1 MIWLTWRQHR
11 MQAVAGAIGLSFV
24 ALFVLS
30 TGPGIAS
37 TFRHLGLGSCLAVP
51 GRDCGALTSAFDD
64 RYTGLQFLV
73 PLFMVVPLL
82 AGMFWGA
89 PLVARELEQG
99 THRLV
104 WTQAVTRRRWIG
116 TKLALV
122 GAGTAVGAAA
132 FTLLVTWWSSPLVR
146 ASDDRYN
153 PGIFDLRGVGPI
165 AYALFALAL
174 GVAAG
179 ALIRKTVAAM
189 AVTLAGYAGV
199 RVLVDLVVRQ
209 HYMPAKVATDS
220 LFGPP
225 SRAGLG
231 DWVIHY
237 NAVDRLGH
245 VISQGRGID
254 LGYLGPRCPGLVAR
268 PEAFPDKDALMQC
281 LSRLGIHAQAVY
293 QPGNRFWA
301 FQGIE
306 SAVYLALTAGLLA
319 LAVWWVRRRLS

>member
-11 MQAVAGAIGLSFV
+11 MQAVAGAIGLGV
-24 ALFVLS
+24 IALFVLS

-51 GRDCGALTSAFDD
+51 GRDCHDLTSAFDS

-104 WTQAVTRRRWIG
+104 WTQGVTRRRWMG

-122 GAGTAVGAAA
+122 GAGATLGAAA
-132 FTLLVTWWSSPLVR
+132 FAVLVTWWSSPLVR
-146 ASDDRYN
+146 ASDDRFS
-153 PGIFDLRGVGPI
+153 PGIFDLRGVVPI

-179 ALIRKTVAAM
+179 ALIRKTVPAM
-189 AVTLAGYAGV
+189 AATLAGYAGV
-199 RVLVDLVVRQ
+199 RVLVDLVVRP
-209 HYMPAKVATDS
+209 HYLPAKVANYS
-220 LFGPP
+220 LFGASP
-225 SRAGLG
+225 RAGLG
-231 DWVIHY
+231 DWILHY
-237 NAVDRLGH
+237 DAVDRLGH
-245 VISQGRGID
+245 VISPGGGID
-254 LGYLGPRCPGLVAR
+254 LSYLGPRCPGLITT
-268 PEAFPDKDALMQC
+268 PGAFPQKDALMGC
-281 LSRLGIHAQAVY
+281 LGRLGVHAQAIY
-293 QPGNRFWA
+293 QPGGRFWA

-306 SAVYLALTAGLLA
+306 TAIFLALSAGLVA
-319 LAVWWVRRRLS
+319 LSVWWVRRRLS